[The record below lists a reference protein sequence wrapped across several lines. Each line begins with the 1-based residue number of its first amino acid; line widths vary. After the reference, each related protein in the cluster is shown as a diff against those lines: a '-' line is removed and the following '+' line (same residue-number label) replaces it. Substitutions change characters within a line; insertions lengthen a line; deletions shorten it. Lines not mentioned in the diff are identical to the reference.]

1 MVVRIAPDTTWKG
14 PAMAH
19 PDMVPLIT
27 TDALDDVRTF
37 YVDRLAAT
45 PTIEMDTY
53 VQLRFGETEHTR
65 ELAFMAP
72 DPPGGPLAGQSTFT
86 GGLIVSVSVDDA
98 DKYHEVLVGRGVNA
112 PAPTDKPWGWRSFMV
127 TDPAGVV
134 VDFFH
139 EIANTAGQDAQ
150 S

>member
-1 MVVRIAPDTTWKG
+1 
-14 PAMAH
+14 MAH
-19 PDMVPLIT
+19 PDMVPLIV
-27 TDALDDVRTF
+27 TDALDAVRTF
-37 YVDRLAAT
+37 YADQLGAT
-45 PTIEMDTY
+45 TTIEMDTY
-53 VQLRFGETEHTR
+53 VQLRFGDTEHTR

-72 DPPGGPLAGQSTFT
+72 DPPGGPMAGLPSFA

-98 DKYHEVLVGRGVNA
+98 DKYHDVLADRGVEA
-112 PAPTDKPWGWRSFMV
+112 DEATDKPWGWRSFTV
-127 TDPAGVV
+127 TDPAGVI